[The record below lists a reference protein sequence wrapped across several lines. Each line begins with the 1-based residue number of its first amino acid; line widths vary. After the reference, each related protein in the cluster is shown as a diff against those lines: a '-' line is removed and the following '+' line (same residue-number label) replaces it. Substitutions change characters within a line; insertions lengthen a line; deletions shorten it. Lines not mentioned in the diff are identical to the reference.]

1 MKHIQS
7 WRRYIACALLA
18 VMILL
23 ACGGIAQVEAASGA
37 ITVTEALTGKEIYS
51 GDSMKDAMA
60 AATKAS
66 IVSVNAYYDM
76 EENAIVDCEVAI
88 TGLDRISWLGGKLLL
103 TGDGAVYLTQYLNS
117 RHIKALYSY
126 STVEMAEEL
135 DGFVYYVN
143 AGVPDF
149 SGAGATTI
157 TNGSGLIA
165 HKIDESA
172 ATIWLDTSAGG
183 FSAENLAKQMSVPA
197 INVEK
202 VAITCTTK
210 YVANGATVTATAT
223 NYDYDGKVTKS
234 YKLLVLGDVNGNG
247 RIDAADAN
255 LIACHAAGLSSLTG
269 DALLA
274 ADANRDGEV
283 TAADADLLCRK
294 YIRRDSYA
302 SPLG

>member
-1 MKHIQS
+1 MKQNRA
-7 WRRYIACALLA
+7 WYRYLLCALMAAA
-18 VMILL
+18 VLIS
-23 ACGGIAQVEAASGA
+23 CGGIAQVEAASGA
-37 ITVTEALTGKEIYS
+37 ITVTEALTGKEVYS

-60 AATKAS
+60 AATKAC

-76 EENAIVDCEVAI
+76 EENAIVDCEVAL

-197 INVEK
+197 INTEK

-274 ADANRDGEV
+274 ADADRDGAV
-283 TAADADLLCRK
+283 TAADAELLCRK